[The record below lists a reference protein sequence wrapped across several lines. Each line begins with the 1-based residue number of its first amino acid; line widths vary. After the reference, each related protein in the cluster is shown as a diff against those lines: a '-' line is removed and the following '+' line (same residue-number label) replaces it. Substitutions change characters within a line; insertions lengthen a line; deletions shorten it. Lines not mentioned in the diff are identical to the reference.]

1 MSLAYFDKKEIKLK
15 KITAFFCAALLAFP
29 LYSCGKDDK
38 GSGANHLYDVPL
50 SGNPK
55 SLDPQFA
62 NDPSSNTVIKNL
74 YSGLVSTDENG
85 NIVCCNAQS
94 YTVSPDQLTY
104 TFSLRQDN
112 YWFFDKNDNDE
123 IDENE
128 YFPVTADDY
137 VFALQ
142 RVLDPKMQ
150 SPYASNF
157 MCIQNGSSII
167 NGKTDPLNAG
177 ISAIDDFTLEITLDY
192 PSAEFLGMLSTAA
205 AFPCN
210 REFFDSTKGRYG
222 LDDTSVMSNGPFYVR
237 QWFFD
242 PYGSHN
248 ILYMRRNEINAN
260 ETFQILPSY
269 VSFTIQESD
278 SDIREL
284 FKDGKIECFSTLY
297 NSYNKN
303 KYSVK
308 SSPAITLGL
317 VFNPDDK
324 IFSNNNL
331 RKALAYSIDRN
342 MLSSQIG
349 DDSQIAAGIIPPAV
363 KLAGRSYR
371 ELSADSQ
378 FGVYDINEAQK
389 CLQAA
394 KKELNIGSVE
404 SVKILVNAETADSGD
419 LHLLSQ
425 SWQDTLGI
433 YIGIEDVTAEEFDR
447 RIAEGDY
454 TIALYP
460 LKGDLCSGL
469 SVIGQFE
476 KNDCL
481 KEAAGKALFTEA
493 ILKCG
498 DISSLV
504 EEYTN
509 AEKTIIG
516 GFGFIPIFYK
526 NAYLVSSSDNE
537 SLIYDPFTEAIDYR
551 LAQNFS

>member
-1 MSLAYFDKKEIKLK
+1 MK

-94 YTVSPDQLTY
+94 YKVSPDQLTY

>member
-1 MSLAYFDKKEIKLK
+1 MKK
-15 KITAFFCAALLAFP
+15 TAALLCTAFLVLP
-29 LYSCGKDDK
+29 LYSCDKEDK

-50 SGNPK
+50 SGNPE

-74 YSGLVSTDENG
+74 YSGLVSSDING
-85 NIVCCNAQS
+85 NIVCCNAES
-94 YTVSPDQLTY
+94 YTVSSDQLTY
-104 TFSLRQDN
+104 TFTLRQDN
-112 YWFFDKNDNDE
+112 YWFYDQNDNDE

-142 RVLDPKMQ
+142 RVLDPRMQ
-150 SPYASNF
+150 SPYVSNF
-157 MCIQNGSSII
+157 SCIKNGSAVI
-167 NGKTDPLNAG
+167 NGKSAPETAG
-177 ISAIDDFTLEITLDY
+177 IYARDDFTLEINLEY

-205 AFPCN
+205 AYPCN
-210 REFFDSTKGRYG
+210 RDFFESTKGRYG

-242 PYGSHN
+242 PYGKHN

-260 ETFQILPSY
+260 EKFQVLPAY
-269 VSFTIQESD
+269 VSFTIQNSD
-278 SDIREL
+278 SDVQEL
-284 FKDGKIECFSTLY
+284 FRNGEIECFSTLQD
-297 NSYNKN
+297 SYNKN

-317 VFNPDDK
+317 IFNPQSK
-324 IFSNNNL
+324 TFSNKNL

-342 MLSSQIG
+342 YLSDQI
-349 DDSQIAAGIIPPAV
+349 DDDTEIASGIIPPAV
-363 KLAGRSYR
+363 TLAGRSYR
-371 ELSADSQ
+371 ELSSDSQ
-378 FGVYDINEAQK
+378 FSSYEPDNARK
-389 CLQAA
+389 YLQDA

-433 YIGIEDVTAEEFDR
+433 YIGIEDVTAEEFNK
-447 RIAEGDY
+447 RIADGNY
-454 TIALYP
+454 TIALFP
-460 LKGDLCSGL
+460 LKGDIGSGI

-476 KNDCL
+476 KIDCL
-481 KEAAGKALFTEA
+481 KAAAGNASFTED
-493 ILKCG
+493 ILKCA

-504 EEYTN
+504 EAYTN
-509 AEKTIIG
+509 SEKTITSG
-516 GFGFIPIFYK
+516 YGFIPLFYK
-526 NAYLVSSSDNE
+526 NAYLISSNDNE
-537 SLIYDPFTEAIDYR
+537 SLIYDPFTGAIDYR

>member
-1 MSLAYFDKKEIKLK
+1 MK

-29 LYSCGKDDK
+29 IYSCGKDDK

-85 NIVCCNAQS
+85 NIVCCNAES
-94 YTVSPDQLTY
+94 YSVSPDQLTY
-104 TFSLRQDN
+104 TFNLRQDN

-142 RVLDPKMQ
+142 RVLDPIMQ

-157 MCIQNGSSII
+157 MCIKNGSSII
-167 NGKTDPLNAG
+167 NGKDDPLNAG

-210 REFFDSTKGRYG
+210 REFFESTKGRYG
-222 LDDTSVMSNGPFYVR
+222 LDDNSVMSNGPFYVR

-248 ILYMRRNEINAN
+248 ILYMRRNEINTN
-260 ETFQILPSY
+260 ETFQVLPSY

-284 FKDGKIECFSTLY
+284 FKNGEIECFSTLY

-308 SSPAITLGL
+308 SSSAITLGL
-317 VFNPDDK
+317 LFNPDDK
-324 IFSNNNL
+324 IFSNANL

-378 FGVYDINEAQK
+378 FGVYDLDEAKK

-433 YIGIEDVTAEEFDR
+433 YIGIEDVTAEEFNR
-447 RIAEGDY
+447 RLADGDY

-481 KEAAGKALFTEA
+481 IEAAGKASFTEA

-504 EEYTN
+504 DAYTN
-509 AEKTIIG
+509 AEKAITG

-526 NAYLVSSSDNE
+526 NAYLVSSNDNE
-537 SLIYDPFTEAIDYR
+537 SLIYDPFTGAIDYR

>member
-1 MSLAYFDKKEIKLK
+1 MKK
-15 KITAFFCAALLAFP
+15 TAALLCTALLVFP
-29 LYSCGKDDK
+29 LSSCEKKDK

-74 YSGLVSTDENG
+74 YSGLVSSDING
-85 NIVCCNAQS
+85 NIVCCNAES
-94 YTVSPDQLTY
+94 YTVSSDQLTY
-104 TFSLRQDN
+104 TFTLRQDN
-112 YWFFDKNDNDE
+112 YWFYDQNDNDE

-142 RVLDPKMQ
+142 RVLDPRMQ
-150 SPYASNF
+150 SPYVSNF
-157 MCIQNGSSII
+157 SCIKNGSAVI
-167 NGKTDPLNAG
+167 NGKSAPETAG
-177 ISAIDDFTLEITLDY
+177 IYARDDFTLEINLEY

-205 AFPCN
+205 AYPCN
-210 REFFDSTKGRYG
+210 RDFFESTKGRYG

-242 PYGSHN
+242 PYGKHN

-260 ETFQILPSY
+260 EKFQVLPAY
-269 VSFTIQESD
+269 VSFTIQNSD
-278 SDIREL
+278 SDVQEL
-284 FKDGKIECFSTLY
+284 FRNGEIECFSTLQD
-297 NSYNKN
+297 SYNKN

-317 VFNPDDK
+317 IFNPQSK
-324 IFSNNNL
+324 TFSNKNL

-342 MLSSQIG
+342 YLSDQIN
-349 DDSQIAAGIIPPAV
+349 DDTEIASGIIPPAV
-363 KLAGRSYR
+363 TLAGRSYR
-371 ELSADSQ
+371 ELSSDSQ
-378 FGVYDINEAQK
+378 FSVYDPDNARK
-389 CLQAA
+389 CLQDA

-425 SWQDTLGI
+425 IWQDTLGI
-433 YIGIEDVTAEEFDR
+433 YIGIEDVTAEEFNK
-447 RIAEGDY
+447 RIADGNY

-460 LKGDLCSGL
+460 LKGDIGSGI
-469 SVIGQFE
+469 SVIGKFE
-476 KNDCL
+476 KIDCL
-481 KEAAGKALFTEA
+481 KSAAGNASFTED
-493 ILKCG
+493 ILRCA

-504 EEYTN
+504 ESYTS
-509 AEKTIIG
+509 AEKTITG
-516 GFGFIPIFYK
+516 GYGFIPLFYK
-526 NAYLVSSSDNE
+526 NAYLVSSNDNE
-537 SLIYDPFTEAIDYR
+537 SLIYDPFTGSIDYR

>member
-1 MSLAYFDKKEIKLK
+1 MKK
-15 KITAFFCAALLAFP
+15 TAALLCTAFLVLP
-29 LYSCGKDDK
+29 LYSCDKEDK

-50 SGNPK
+50 SGNPE

-74 YSGLVSTDENG
+74 YSGLVSSDING
-85 NIVCCNAQS
+85 NIVCCNAES
-94 YTVSPDQLTY
+94 YTVSSDQLTY
-104 TFSLRQDN
+104 TFTLRQDN
-112 YWFFDKNDNDE
+112 YWFYDQNDNDE

-142 RVLDPKMQ
+142 RVLDPRMQ
-150 SPYASNF
+150 SPYVSNF
-157 MCIQNGSSII
+157 SCIKNGSAVI
-167 NGKTDPLNAG
+167 NGKSAPETAG
-177 ISAIDDFTLEITLDY
+177 IYARDDFTLEINLEY

-205 AFPCN
+205 AYPCN
-210 REFFDSTKGRYG
+210 RDFFESTKGRYG

-242 PYGSHN
+242 PYGKHN

-260 ETFQILPSY
+260 EKFQVLPAY
-269 VSFTIQESD
+269 VSFTIQNSD
-278 SDIREL
+278 SDVQEL
-284 FKDGKIECFSTLY
+284 FRNGEIECFSTLQD
-297 NSYNKN
+297 SYNKN

-317 VFNPDDK
+317 IFNPQSK
-324 IFSNNNL
+324 TFSNKNL

-342 MLSSQIG
+342 YLSDQI
-349 DDSQIAAGIIPPAV
+349 DDDTEIASGIIPPAV
-363 KLAGRSYR
+363 TLAGRSYR
-371 ELSADSQ
+371 ELSSDSQ
-378 FGVYDINEAQK
+378 FSSYEPDNARK
-389 CLQAA
+389 YLQDA

-433 YIGIEDVTAEEFDR
+433 YIGIEDVTAEEFNK
-447 RIAEGDY
+447 RIADGNY
-454 TIALYP
+454 TIALFP
-460 LKGDLCSGL
+460 LKGDIGSGI

-476 KNDCL
+476 KIDCL
-481 KEAAGKALFTEA
+481 KAAAGNASFTED
-493 ILKCG
+493 ILKCA

-504 EEYTN
+504 EAYTN
-509 AEKTIIG
+509 SEKTITSG
-516 GFGFIPIFYK
+516 YGFIPLFYK
-526 NAYLVSSSDNE
+526 NAYLISSNNNE
-537 SLIYDPFTEAIDYR
+537 SLIYDPFTGAIDYR

>member
-1 MSLAYFDKKEIKLK
+1 MK

-104 TFSLRQDN
+104 TFTLRQDN

>member
-1 MSLAYFDKKEIKLK
+1 LK

>member
-1 MSLAYFDKKEIKLK
+1 MK